1 MGTQQ
6 STLLLLLTHHHHT
19 SAAALQQR
27 DNRPLTSY
35 LLLITMSRF
44 ITAKMAFPML
54 MVLMSMMMM
63 LATRSVDG
71 IVFLGADGAGQRTC
85 VFNDTNAIGF
95 YEATESA
102 FQLVPADNSGVI
114 PLVNAFNS
122 TYVVQPGLAGPNTA
136 RLFEQ
141 LPEGGFQ
148 LIAVCTNL
156 YYAPDRA
163 SCSKTIHLGEFIFQ
177 GIFDQNCAVTG
188 MVGQYSQP
196 PGPDGIGGIDGTANG
211 EIFLTKRPL

>member
-63 LATRSVDG
+63 LATRSVAG
-71 IVFLGADGAGQRTC
+71 IVFLGADGAQRTC
-85 VFNDTNAIGF
+85 VLNDTNAIGF

-102 FQLVPADNSGVI
+102 FQVVPLDNSGVI

-136 RLFEQ
+136 RLLEQ